1 MPRREGSAM
10 SLEAIQRYNETLLET
25 LGEDAGLRDL
35 DALREGVPR
44 ATLRT
49 WLGDFS
55 PPEAPC
61 WEDTRPLSSVDWFP
75 ILENRDLSVLPERIL
90 PRWGMVTERCALR
103 PCPRRC
109 PSAADLATAM
119 TTSCRRRPSSPGS
132 RWRSSIPAGTGNGG
146 MPQPPLPGAGS
157 PPGPLASAGT
167 GKPGDLPSGW
177 SASWW

>member
-103 PCPRRC
+103 LLP
-109 PSAADLATAM
+109 TALPV
-119 TTSCRRRPSSPGS
+119 CRRPGD
-132 RWRSSIPAGTGNGG
+132 RYDDLLQETAL
-146 MPQPPLPGAGS
+146 LPGE
-157 PPGPLASAGT
+157 PLAV
-167 GKPGDLPSGW
+167 LHPSRDGQ
-177 SASWW
+177 WW

>member
-44 ATLRT
+44 ATLRA

-75 ILENRDLSVLPERIL
+75 VLENRDLSALPERIL

-103 PCPRRC
+103 LLP
-109 PSAADLATAM
+109 TALPV
-119 TTSCRRRPSSPGS
+119 CRR
-132 RWRSSIPAGTGNGG
+132 
-146 MPQPPLPGAGS
+146 
-157 PPGPLASAGT
+157 
-167 GKPGDLPSGW
+167 PGDR
-177 SASWW
+177 

>member
-90 PRWGMVTERCALR
+90 PR
-103 PCPRRC
+103 
-109 PSAADLATAM
+109 
-119 TTSCRRRPSSPGS
+119 
-132 RWRSSIPAGTGNGG
+132 GG
-146 MPQPPLPGAGS
+146 
-157 PPGPLASAGT
+157 
-167 GKPGDLPSGW
+167 W
-177 SASWW
+177 

>member
-1 MPRREGSAM
+1 M

-75 ILENRDLSVLPERIL
+75 ILGSLRPAGAYPPPLGDGDR
-90 PRWGMVTERCALR
+90 ALR
-103 PCPRRC
+103 P
-109 PSAADLATAM
+109 AAPAHGAARLPPTW
-119 TTSCRRRPSSPGS
+119 RP
-132 RWRSSIPAGTGNGG
+132 
-146 MPQPPLPGAGS
+146 L
-157 PPGPLASAGT
+157 
-167 GKPGDLPSGW
+167 
-177 SASWW
+177 